1 MRKITYETLSC
12 TVKTTKSFKVY
23 TQVPCEYPK
32 ATIAYAA
39 ERFFANSVKFRESC
53 TQESWELRFAKGKKN
68 SRDFSYVIP
77 AVLMELPGSW
87 VRMQGVINSEGV
99 NIESVELF
107 KVHPCFSEKFE
118 KALEDASEKAAK
130 EAVKDAKK
138 SRKAS
143 AKAQESSK
151 ETPEEAAKR
160 LFLEALKKT
169 SRKAAIESAE
179 KAAKKAKAEAEKTA
193 KEGSKDVAAEDNRPA
208 QQPQW
213 VA

>member
-1 MRKITYETLSC
+1 MRKIAYETLSC
-12 TVKTTKSFKVY
+12 TVKTTKNFKVY

-53 TQESWELRFAKGKKN
+53 TRESWELRFAKGKKN

-77 AVLMELPGSW
+77 AALMELPGSW
-87 VRMQGVINSEGV
+87 VRIQGVINPEGV

-118 KALEDASEKAAK
+118 KALEEVSEKAAK
-130 EAVKDAKK
+130 KAAKDAKK

-143 AKAQESSK
+143 AKPQEVSRETLEEASK
-151 ETPEEAAKR
+151 EI
-160 LFLEALKKT
+160 FLEALKKT
-169 SRKAAIESAE
+169 SRKAAIEAAE
-179 KAAKKAKAEAEKTA
+179 KAAKKAKAEAEKAA
-193 KEGSKDVAAEDNRPA
+193 KEAAGKA
-208 QQPQW
+208 AGQPQAPQR

>member
-12 TVKTTKSFKVY
+12 TVKITKNFKVY

-53 TQESWELRFAKGKKN
+53 TRESWELRFAKGKKN
-68 SRDFSYVIP
+68 SKDFSYVIP
-77 AVLMELPGSW
+77 AALMELPGSW
-87 VRMQGVINSEGV
+87 VRMQGGINPEGV

-118 KALEDASEKAAK
+118 KALEDASEKA
-130 EAVKDAKK
+130 
-138 SRKAS
+138 

-193 KEGSKDVAAEDNRPA
+193 KEGSKYVAAEDNRPT

>member
-12 TVKTTKSFKVY
+12 TVKTTKNFKVY

-53 TQESWELRFAKGKKN
+53 TRESWELRFAKGKKN

-77 AVLMELPGSW
+77 AALMELPGSW
-87 VRMQGVINSEGV
+87 VRMQGVINPEGV

-130 EAVKDAKK
+130 
-138 SRKAS
+138 
-143 AKAQESSK
+143 AQESSK

-169 SRKAAIESAE
+169 SRKAAIEAAE
-179 KAAKKAKAEAEKTA
+179 KAAKKAKAEAEKVA
-193 KEGSKDVAAEDNRPA
+193 KEGSKDVAAEDNRLA

>member
-12 TVKTTKSFKVY
+12 TVKTTKNFKVY

-53 TQESWELRFAKGKKN
+53 TRESWELRFAKGKKN

-77 AVLMELPGSW
+77 AALMELPGSW
-87 VRMQGVINSEGV
+87 VRMQGVINPEGV

-130 EAVKDAKK
+130 
-138 SRKAS
+138 
-143 AKAQESSK
+143 AQESSK

-169 SRKAAIESAE
+169 SRKAAIEAAE
-179 KAAKKAKAEAEKTA
+179 KAAKMERLPAPPLCSAGSS
-193 KEGSKDVAAEDNRPA
+193 GSKVTASLPGCIRRCCRR
-208 QQPQW
+208 
-213 VA
+213 